1 MHHHLGRAAAA
12 LRPLPEALGG
22 VLRKVKGAVAA
33 GQSNL
38 DRGGGYDD
46 EDDDD
51 DDANGDGGG
60 YDDDDGGGD
69 DDDDDE
75 ICCQRPFRD
84 FCP

>member
-1 MHHHLGRAAAA
+1 MPRAAAA

-38 DRGGGYDD
+38 ERGEGYAA
-46 EDDDD
+46 DDD
-51 DDANGDGGG
+51 
-60 YDDDDGGGD
+60 DDDDGGGD

-75 ICCQRPFRD
+75 TCCQRPCRD